1 MNIPPVNIPNISI
14 CKLIHRI
21 KAKGQSPGP
30 FRILGVMHRW
40 GDESEVTQEVPQ
52 QNNSSEQL
60 FGPTVSAVP
69 SKIQSRSC
77 KLHAK
82 LYQVD
87 QIS

>member
-1 MNIPPVNIPNISI
+1 MQTDPQN
-14 CKLIHRI
+14 
-21 KAKGQSPGP
+21 QSQGSESGTIQN
-30 FRILGVMHRW
+30 FGHYALL